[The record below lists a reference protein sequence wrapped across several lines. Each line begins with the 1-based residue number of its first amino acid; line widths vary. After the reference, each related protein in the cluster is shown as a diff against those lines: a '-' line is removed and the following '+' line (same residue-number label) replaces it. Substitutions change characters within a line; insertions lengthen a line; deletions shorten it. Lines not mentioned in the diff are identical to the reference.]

1 MYPRISYFKV
11 GKTACYHHI
20 ITNIPSWITITRE
33 EQYTVEKEGGSEVK
47 LWQCHL
53 EAKLECQTDPFFS
66 RYSFSANT
74 TSRLP
79 SLLSNTICWKKR
91 KSCLTGT
98 LTTFFLEFWM
108 SLLPLPHCQSSWRLK
123 SKIITI
129 LDIFEYFCYRNA
141 ETSTILNFQIYSCYK
156 YLIKVLS
163 SLFLH

>member
-1 MYPRISYFKV
+1 MHNLLKLCAQESPTYFKV
-11 GKTACYHHI
+11 GKTACYHPI
-20 ITNIPSWITITRE
+20 ITNIPSWISITRE
-33 EQYTVEKEGGSEVK
+33 EQYTAKKEGGSEVK

-108 SLLPLPHCQSSWRLK
+108 SLLPLPHC
-123 SKIITI
+123 
-129 LDIFEYFCYRNA
+129 
-141 ETSTILNFQIYSCYK
+141 
-156 YLIKVLS
+156 
-163 SLFLH
+163 